1 MNGLSVIFAPL
12 LPWPVIAGAGVVAL
26 VLLALA
32 LWRGLRGWALRALAA
47 LVLLAAIAQPSLQ
60 REETAPLSDI
70 VLLIDDRSASQR
82 LSDRA
87 DQSDGAVNA
96 LQAQLAAMPNIE
108 TRRITV
114 HDGADNAG
122 SELGA
127 ALAEALASE
136 PRARVAGALMVT
148 DGQAH
153 DAALAPVLPAPLQV
167 LLTGKRSD
175 WDRRILIETA
185 PAFGIIGEET
195 AIRLKIED
203 MGDVPASTG
212 GTAQIT
218 ISIDGKDPK
227 SYTVRTGRDLELPL
241 TLDHGGQN
249 VVQFSLAPVEGELT
263 DRNNVA
269 TVQINGVR
277 DRLRVLLVSGQPHAG
292 ERTWRNLLKSD
303 AGVDLVHF
311 TILRPPEKQ
320 DGVPVSELSLIAF
333 PTQELFVDK
342 IDEFDLIIFDR
353 YGARGILPSAYF
365 DNIKEYVERGGAILV
380 AAGPEFATVESLFQ
394 TSLGDIMPARPT
406 GRVIS
411 ESFLPRPTDLGLRH
425 PVTAGL
431 KGAPKPEGEGDDEGP
446 HWGHWLRQ
454 IELANPTGEVV
465 MSGAEGKPLL
475 VLSREGK
482 GRVAL
487 LASDH
492 AWLWDRGYDGG
503 GPQLELLRRIAHWE
517 MKEPELEEEALF
529 AEINPGSLSMQIIR
543 RSMEESVPP
552 VTITLPDGSTQEI
565 TLSETAP
572 GRFTARWTAPEA
584 GLYRLQDGD
593 LERVVAMG
601 PASPREFEQTIASA
615 EPLAN
620 AIAASGGGVTR
631 LQDGIPRIREIRAGR
646 PSAGRGWIGI
656 TPRGATATTDIRVQP
671 LLPAW
676 AWLLLAALLT
686 VSAWL
691 VEGRNRRSG
700 GGGATA

>member
-12 LPWPVIAGAGVVAL
+12 LPWPVIWVGGGVAL
-26 VLLALA
+26 VLLAQA

-87 DQSDGAVNA
+87 DQTDAAVNA

-108 TRRITV
+108 TRRVSV

-122 SELGA
+122 TELGA

-185 PAFGIIGEET
+185 PSFGIIGEET

-365 DNIKEYVERGGAILV
+365 DNIKDYVERGGAILV

-411 ESFLPRPTDLGLRH
+411 ESFLPRPTDIGLRH

-431 KGAPKPEGEGDDEGP
+431 KGAPKPEGEGDDTGT

-529 AEINPGSLSMQIIR
+529 AEIEPGSLSMQIVR

-565 TLSETAP
+565 TLNETAP
-572 GRFTARWTAPEA
+572 GRFTARWSAPEA
-584 GLYRLQDGD
+584 GLYRLKDGD

-615 EPLAN
+615 DPLAA
-620 AIAASGGGVTR
+620 AIAGSGGGVTR
-631 LQDGIPRIREIRAGR
+631 LEDGIPRIREIRAGR

-691 VEGRNRRSG
+691 VEGRNRRG
-700 GGGATA
+700 EGGAAA